1 MKNTLKTC
9 KILTGICLFS
19 FTASSYAQ
27 AYKIGYVEI
36 QKVFSG
42 YGKANEAE
50 EGFKKDVEAEQHK
63 VSQLESDIKKMQ
75 AEFEKKKDILQ
86 PEERSRK
93 EEEIREKVQEFSML
107 WSNINKSLD
116 AKRQKLEDSILEEI
130 QEEIKVYGKKNGFTA
145 ILDSRLVLYGKES
158 IDLTEEII
166 KVLNEKEQR

>member
-1 MKNTLKTC
+1 MKNTIKRCGTF
-9 KILTGICLFS
+9 IGICLFS
-19 FTASSYAQ
+19 FAVNSAAQ
-27 AYKIGYVEI
+27 TYKIGYVEI

-42 YGKANEAE
+42 YGKAGEAE
-50 EGFKKDVEAEQHK
+50 KSFKKDVEAEQKK
-63 VSQLESDIKKMQ
+63 VSQLESTIKEMQ
-75 AEFEKKKDILQ
+75 AEFEKKKDVLK

-130 QEEIKVYGKKNGFTA
+130 RAEIKDYGKKNGFTA
-145 ILDSRLVLYGKES
+145 IFDSRLVLYGQEN

-166 KVLNEKEQR
+166 KVLNEKDKR